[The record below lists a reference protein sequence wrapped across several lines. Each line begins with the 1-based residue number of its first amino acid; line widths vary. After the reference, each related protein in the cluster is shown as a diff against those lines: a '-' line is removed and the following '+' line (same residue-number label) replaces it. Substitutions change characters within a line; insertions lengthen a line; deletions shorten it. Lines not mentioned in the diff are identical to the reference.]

1 MRHIK
6 LFEGFDTEEYYK
18 KISKQ
23 ELVETPIV
31 DISDRIIYRIKDLG
45 LNIFKIKSPNIVTYN
60 GIRRVDIGYIKVG
73 GVIVSIVECEDEY
86 FIVQFGENISTL
98 VIDTFHKV
106 KDDPEN
112 RLLWSDYNRFSSA
125 NDYKCDQWEGLVKF
139 LKDSKILK

>member
-23 ELVETPIV
+23 EFVETPIV
-31 DISDRIIYRIKDLG
+31 DISDRIISRIKDLG

-60 GIRRVDIGYIKVG
+60 GIRRVDLGYIKVG

-86 FIVQFGENISTL
+86 FIVQFGEN
-98 VIDTFHKV
+98 
-106 KDDPEN
+106 PEN
-112 RLLWSDYNRFSSA
+112 RPLWSDYNRFSSA